1 MTEVWHCTVCM
12 KSCHSRSWYA
22 SHGKLCWL
30 LVRFLCGSWQIFT
43 HLLAAIFFRRIF
55 GCGKNSVNPNIW
67 HRLGSPYL
75 LHKWQLWCC
84 HVGVL
89 LRQPRR
95 CTLRPEWCQLR
106 GATGVCGVFSWIFL
120 LLNRIP
126 SLWALNRS
134 LLDVEMSLEVC
145 RWLLFALDT
154 IPLKGPEC
162 SEDKRTWW
170 NTGQTG
176 LARCWELESAGISIS
191 VGYSMTVDLFKPLQ
205 L

>member
-1 MTEVWHCTVCM
+1 MTLHCL
-12 KSCHSRSWYA
+12 YE
-22 SHGKLCWL
+22 KLPQSKLIC
-30 LVRFLCGSWQIFT
+30 FSWQTLLTVSQIFVRQLT
-43 HLLAAIFFRRIF
+43 NFYTFVSRNFFRRIF